1 MSKNERQSGQATVI
15 TVLFMTVLIAMAA
28 AVLDVGSWYRAD
40 RALQATVDAAALAG
54 AQALPENPVKAELLA
69 LEYAE
74 KNGGNVD
81 VTEIALTSTTFGV
94 DTITVDAKAPAPG
107 FFSRIFGIDSVTV
120 GARAKARAGG
130 VSAAQYV
137 APIVV
142 HEDTVLTKGVCKKGV
157 NTPSCADF
165 ELSYDHLKT
174 GGGKGGGGPA
184 GSGTFGFIN
193 LTGEGGVGSN
203 ELGNWILDGL
213 NEYMPLGNYST
224 STGNPFS
231 SNNIKGALEQR
242 LGDNPVLLFPI
253 YKTLSGTGDNAEYV
267 IVGWVAFHITGM
279 NLAGNNEKIR
289 GWFEEVI
296 WDGILTQSGPGSLLT
311 GVKAVELVE

>member
-1 MSKNERQSGQATVI
+1 MSTTERQSGQATVI

-54 AQALPENPVKAELLA
+54 AQALPQNPVQAELLA

-81 VTEIALTSTTFGV
+81 VTEIALTSTNFGV
-94 DTITVDAKAPAPG
+94 DTITVDAEAPTPG
-107 FFSRIFGIDSVTV
+107 FFARLFGIDSVTV
-120 GARAKARAGG
+120 AARAKARAGG
-130 VSAAQYV
+130 VSQAKYV

-142 HEDTVLTKGVCKKGV
+142 HEKHPKLLCGMACF
-157 NTPSCADF
+157 NSANEF
-165 ELSYDHLKT
+165 ELEYQHLKT
-174 GGGKGGGGPA
+174 DKGKGNDDEGPD
-184 GSGTFGFIN
+184 GSGSFGFIN

-203 ELGNWILDGL
+203 ELGDWILNGL
-213 NEYMPLGNYST
+213 DQYMPLGDYNT

-231 SNNIKGALEQR
+231 SNNIKGALEKR
-242 LGDNPVLLFPI
+242 MTGNPVLLFPI
-253 YKTLSGTGDNAEYV
+253 YQTLTGTGDNAEYK
-267 IVGWVAFHITGM
+267 IVGWVAFHLTGM
-279 NLAGNNEKIR
+279 NLAGNNEKIK

-296 WDGILTQSGPGSLLT
+296 WDGILTESGSGTLLT